1 MKIGILG
8 GTFDPVHAGHIGLA
22 QAVIAARRA
31 DRVLFIPNANPPH
44 KSGGQ
49 ITPYE
54 HRVRML
60 ELALEGCNK
69 AELCEIEAQETDPN
83 YTVDTVRKL
92 RTLYGNET
100 EFLLIVGS
108 DEIRDLADWKEPRKL
123 LESVDVLVVSRTGWN
138 LDEIN
143 CLADSLG
150 RDAVEKLKSN
160 TLSVDLPDVSSTDI
174 RERVASGGN
183 LARDVALPVARYIAT
198 HKLYMA
204 GA

>member
-8 GTFDPVHAGHIGLA
+8 GTFDPVHTGHIELA
-22 QAVIAARRA
+22 KAVMTARRA
-31 DRVLFIPNANPPH
+31 DKILFIPNASPPH
-44 KSGGQ
+44 KLGRT
-49 ITPYE
+49 ITSYE

-60 ELALEGCNK
+60 ELALGDCDK

-92 RTLYGNET
+92 RILYGNET

-108 DEIRDLADWKEPRKL
+108 DEIRGLADWKEPRKL

-150 RDAVEKLKSN
+150 RDAVEKLKST

-174 RERVASGGN
+174 RERAASGDD
-183 LARDVALPVARYIAT
+183 LARDVAPPVARYIAT